1 MLVRALYLCALW
13 SAISL
18 LTTLVMG
25 SRLRRSDSALSFL
38 WLTGVI
44 LVGNFIAI
52 FTFGRLLEIFGLS
65 LLAFFFG
72 LYWIIRLRDWNA
84 PAQVTWSMTLMTT
97 GLFVIYTFLLTAFSP
112 LNPLSFVFALMF
124 FFLEAITLTLALA
137 HMHESLDVVCR
148 VRWHRLLEKLDPVPG
163 YLPMVSLQVPAY
175 NEPVEVV
182 EKTLKSLAELN
193 YPNFEVLVVDNNTP
207 LQATWRPL
215 EEICRRLGPNFH
227 CLHLDQWPGY
237 KSGALNFAVTQTD
250 PRAEILGIIDADYQ
264 VDPNFLNELVP
275 AFADPQV
282 AFVQTPQDYND
293 STGDVFSESMYRGYK
308 YFFEVSMPSRNE
320 RNAIIFAGTM
330 GLIRKSVLEEIGG
343 WDEWCITE
351 DAEAS
356 LRILKKGYQS
366 LYVNRSFGSG
376 MMPINFEGLK
386 KQRFRWCFG
395 GIQILKK
402 HWEALMPWAHLVD
415 PGNKLTLAQRYYYL
429 VGGLGWFSDVFNLLF
444 AFFLVMGAVFNMFS
458 SPIKI
463 RPLTDT
469 VLIIPAVFLFLH
481 ILRFIWVL
489 RNRLRVSIGTAVATM
504 YNFFSLGWVVTLAC
518 IQGLVQREGVFL
530 RTPKGTSASKA
541 WHAIQVTQWETAI
554 GIVCIL
560 AGLFAFGSD
569 RNWRTFSLCI
579 LLIWQGSLYL
589 AAPLYSLLSLKREVA
604 LGGTV
609 PVQVTDQGKPV
620 LEQLAA
626 RWVVAFS
633 MVLIGA
639 FSLIRF
645 LPAPTGLPDY
655 VRFLPEDIA
664 SAVDFSPE
672 QSAGREPGATASPVL
687 TTVPGTPE
695 VPTPTLGA
703 TGATATVTA
712 SSANCRARPRGGAER
727 IIFLYKDQQ
736 VEIVGRNDDPG
747 NPWWFIKIPDSTG
760 RCWLWSMTASMN
772 GSIEDIPVTS
782 ERGTPGESQ

>member
-1 MLVRALYLCALW
+1 MLVRLLYLSALW

-18 LTTLVMG
+18 VGTLIMG
-25 SRLRRSDSALSFL
+25 SRLKRSDAALSLL

-44 LVGNFIAI
+44 LAGNFIAI
-52 FTFGRLLEIFGLS
+52 FTFGKLLEIFGFS
-65 LLAFFFG
+65 LITFAFG
-72 LYWIIRLRDWNA
+72 LYWIIRLNDWNA
-84 PAQVTWSMTLMTT
+84 PGQVTWAMTLLTT
-97 GLFVIYTFLLTAFSP
+97 GLFVIYTFMLTAFSP
-112 LNPLSFVFALMF
+112 LNALSFVFALMF
-124 FFLEAITLTLALA
+124 FFLEAITLLLALA

-148 VRWHRLLEKLDPVPG
+148 TRWHRLVDKLDPVPG

-182 EKTLKSLAELN
+182 EKTLNSLAKLN

-215 EEICRRLGPNFH
+215 EEICRKLGPNFH

-250 PRAEILGIIDADYQ
+250 PRAEIIGIIDADYE
-264 VDPNFLNELVP
+264 VDPDFLRELVP
-275 AFADPQV
+275 AFADPKI
-282 AFVQTPQDYND
+282 AFVQTPQDYSD
-293 STGDVFSESMYRGYK
+293 SKGDVFSESMYRGYK

-356 LRILKKGYQS
+356 LRILQKGYQS
-366 LYVNRSFGSG
+366 LYINRAFGSG

-415 PGNKLTLAQRYYYL
+415 PSNKLTFAQRYYYL

-444 AFFLVMGAVFNMFS
+444 AFFLVMGAIFNLSS
-458 SPIKI
+458 SPIKV

-489 RNRLRVSIGTAVATM
+489 RNRLRVSADMAVATM

-530 RTPKGTSASKA
+530 RTPKATNSSKA

-554 GIVCIL
+554 GLICIL
-560 AGLFAFGSD
+560 TGLLAFGFD
-569 RNWRTFSLCI
+569 RNWRTFSLC
-579 LLIWQGSLYL
+579 LLLVWQGSLYL
-589 AAPLYSLLSLKREVA
+589 AAPLYSLLSLRRE
-604 LGGTV
+604 TV
-609 PVQVTDQGKPV
+609 MGIVHAPRVTEQGRPM

-626 RWVVAFS
+626 RWVMAFS

-645 LPAPTGLPDY
+645 LPSPTGLPEY
-655 VRFLPEDIA
+655 ARFLP
-664 SAVDFSPE
+664 VDLSPS
-672 QSAGREPGATASPVL
+672 QTVGREPGEAEPILATPAPAL
-687 TTVPGTPE
+687 
-695 VPTPTLGA
+695 TPTS
-703 TGATATVTA
+703 TAIIVPPGDAVAIVTVD
-712 SSANCRARPRGGAER
+712 SANCRAKPRGNAER
-727 IIFLYKDQQ
+727 ITILYRDQQ
-736 VEIVGRNDDPG
+736 VEVVGKNDDPG
-747 NPWWFIKIPDSTG
+747 NPWWYIKIPDNG
-760 RCWLWSMTASMN
+760 GNCWLWGKTSRLN
-772 GSIEDIPVTS
+772 GSDTNLPVIP
-782 ERGTPGESQ
+782 

>member
-13 SAISL
+13 FAISL

-44 LVGNFIAI
+44 LAGNFIAI

-65 LLAFFFG
+65 LLAFIFG

-97 GLFVIYTFLLTAFSP
+97 GLFMIYTFLLTAFSP
-112 LNPLSFVFALMF
+112 LNPLSFIFALMF
-124 FFLEAITLTLALA
+124 FFLEAITLLMALA

-148 VRWHRLLEKLDPVPG
+148 VRWHHLVEKLDPIPD

-182 EKTLKSLAELN
+182 EKTLNSLAGLN

-207 LQATWRPL
+207 LQTTWRPL
-215 EEICRRLGPNFH
+215 EEICRKLGPNFH

-250 PRAEILGIIDADYQ
+250 PRAEIIGIIDADYE
-264 VDPNFLNELVP
+264 VDPNFLQELVP

-282 AFVQTPQDYND
+282 AFAQTPQDYSD
-293 STGDVFSESMYRGYK
+293 SKGEVFSESIYHGYK

-356 LRILKKGYQS
+356 LRILKKGYRS
-366 LYVNRSFGSG
+366 LYINRAFGSG
-376 MMPINFEGLK
+376 LMPINFEGLK

-415 PGNKLTLAQRYYYL
+415 PENKLTFAQRYYYL

-444 AFFLVMGAVFNMFS
+444 AFFLVLGAVFNLFS
-458 SPIKI
+458 SPIKV

-469 VLIIPAVFLFLH
+469 VLIIPAIFLVLH

-489 RNRLRVSIGTAVATM
+489 RNRLRVSVGMAVATM
-504 YNFFSLGWVVTLAC
+504 YNFFSLGWAVTLAC

-530 RTPKGTSASKA
+530 RTPKATSASKA

-554 GIVCIL
+554 GMACVL
-560 AGLFAFGSD
+560 AGLLAFGAD
-569 RNWRTFSLCI
+569 RNWRTFSLCM

-589 AAPLYSLLSLKREVA
+589 AAPLYSLLSLNREA
-604 LGGTV
+604 AMGAA
-609 PVQVTDQGKPV
+609 PAIQVIDQGKPV
-620 LEQLAA
+620 MEQLAA
-626 RWVVAFS
+626 RWVIAFS
-633 MVLIGA
+633 MVMIGG

-645 LPAPTGLPDY
+645 LPSPSGLPDY
-655 VRFLPEDIA
+655 VRFLPADAI
-664 SAVDFSPE
+664 SRE
-672 QSAGREPGATASPVL
+672 QTVGREPAATASPAL
-687 TTVPGTPE
+687 ETPE
-695 VPTPTLGA
+695 AQVPTLGA
-703 TGATATVTA
+703 TGATATITVE
-712 SSANCRARPRGGAER
+712 SANCRVRPRTNAGR
-727 IIFLYKDQQ
+727 ITFLYKDQQ
-736 VEIVGRNDDPG
+736 VEIVGRNDVPS
-747 NPWWFIKIPDSTG
+747 NPWWFIEIPDSTG
-760 RCWLWSMTASMN
+760 RCWLWGMAAEMS
-772 GSIEDIPVTS
+772 GRIEDIPVTS
-782 ERGTPGESQ
+782 EKGNAGESQ

>member
-1 MLVRALYLCALW
+1 MLVRLLYLSAIW
-13 SAISL
+13 FAISL
-18 LTTLVMG
+18 FATLVMG
-25 SRLRRSDSALSFL
+25 SRLRRSDSALSLL

-44 LVGNFIAI
+44 LAGNLIAI
-52 FTFGRLLEIFGLS
+52 FTFGRLLEIFGFS
-65 LLAFFFG
+65 LLAFGFG

-84 PAQVTWSMTLMTT
+84 SGQVTWAMTLVTT

-112 LNPLSFVFALMF
+112 LNPLSFIFALMF
-124 FFLEAITLTLALA
+124 FFLEAITLMLALA

-148 VRWHRLLEKLDPVPG
+148 VQWHRLVEKLEPLPG
-163 YLPMVSLQVPAY
+163 YLPMISLQVPAY

-182 EKTLKSLAELN
+182 EKTLSSLAKLS
-193 YPNFEVLVVDNNTP
+193 YPNYEVLVVDNNTP
-207 LQATWRPL
+207 LQETWRPL

-227 CLHLDQWPGY
+227 CLHLDRWPGY
-237 KSGALNFAVTQTD
+237 KSGALNFATTQTD
-250 PRAEILGIIDADYQ
+250 PRAEILGIIDADYE
-264 VDPNFLNELVP
+264 VDPNFLMELVP
-275 AFADPQV
+275 AFADPQI
-282 AFVQTPQDYND
+282 AFVQTPQDYSD

-395 GIQILKK
+395 GIQLLKK
-402 HWEALMPWAHLVD
+402 HWEALMPWARLVD
-415 PGNKLTLAQRYYYL
+415 PSNQLTFAQRYYYL

-444 AFFLVMGAVFNMFS
+444 AFFLVMGAVFNIFS

-489 RNRLRVSIGTAVATM
+489 RNRLRVSIDMAVATM

-518 IQGLVQREGVFL
+518 IQGLAQREGVFL
-530 RTPKGTSASKA
+530 RTPKSTNSSKA
-541 WHAIQVTQWETAI
+541 WHAIQVTQWETAFGVI
-554 GIVCIL
+554 CIL
-560 AGLFAFGSD
+560 AGLVAFGSD

-579 LLIWQGSLYL
+579 LLMWQGSLYL
-589 AAPLYSLLSLKREVA
+589 AAPLYSLLSLKREA
-604 LGGTV
+604 AMGAPV
-609 PVQVTDQGKPV
+609 PVVEQGKPMM
-620 LEQLAA
+620 EQLAA
-626 RWVVAFS
+626 RWVMAFS

-645 LPAPTGLPDY
+645 LPTPTGLPEY
-655 VRFLPEDIA
+655 ARFLP
-664 SAVDFSPE
+664 VDLSPE
-672 QSAGREPGATASPVL
+672 QVIGREPVESIGTSIPPTSATS
-687 TTVPGTPE
+687 
-695 VPTPTLGA
+695 
-703 TGATATVTA
+703 ATATATLPSTVAGIATITVD
-712 SSANCRARPRGGAER
+712 SANCREKPRGNADKVTYLYRGQEAEV
-727 IIFLYKDQQ
+727 L
-736 VEIVGRNDDPG
+736 GRNDDLA
-747 NPWWFIKIPDSTG
+747 NPWWYVRIPDQSG
-760 RCWLWSMTASMN
+760 NCWLWGMTTSLN
-772 GSIEDIPVTS
+772 GNIEAIPIV
-782 ERGTPGESQ
+782 P

>member
-1 MLVRALYLCALW
+1 MLVRLLYLSALW
-13 SAISL
+13 FAISL
-18 LTTLVMG
+18 IATLLVG
-25 SRLRRSDSALSFL
+25 SRLRRSDSALSLL

-44 LVGNFIAI
+44 LAGNLVAI
-52 FTFGRLLEIFGLS
+52 FTFGRLFEIFGFS
-65 LLAFFFG
+65 LLVFGFG
-72 LYWIIRLRDWNA
+72 LYWILRLQDWNA
-84 PAQVTWSMTLMTT
+84 PGQVTWTMTLVTT
-97 GLFVIYTFLLTAFSP
+97 ALFVIYTFLLTAFSP
-112 LNPLSFVFALMF
+112 LNPLSFVFALLF
-124 FFLEAITLTLALA
+124 FFLEAITLSLALA

-148 VRWHRLLEKLDPVPG
+148 VRWRRLVDKLEPAPG
-163 YLPMVSLQVPAY
+163 HLPMVSLQVPAY

-182 EKTLKSLAELN
+182 EKTLNSLAKLN
-193 YPNFEVLVVDNNTP
+193 YPNYEVLVVDNNTP

-250 PRAEILGIIDADYQ
+250 PRAEILGIIDADYE

-282 AFVQTPQDYND
+282 AFVQTPQDYSD
-293 STGDVFSESMYRGYK
+293 SAGDVFSESMYRGYR
-308 YFFEVSMPSRNE
+308 YFFEVSMPARNE

-366 LYVNRSFGSG
+366 LYINRAFGSG
-376 MMPINFEGLK
+376 LMPFNFEGLK

-402 HWEALMPWAHLVD
+402 HWESLMPWAHLVD

-444 AFFLVMGAVFNMFS
+444 AFFLVMGAVFNLFS
-458 SPIKI
+458 SPVKV

-481 ILRFIWVL
+481 IIRFIWVL
-489 RNRLRVSIGTAVATM
+489 RNRLRVSVGMAVATM
-504 YNFFSLGWVVTLAC
+504 YNFFSLGWAVTLAC

-530 RTPKGTSASKA
+530 RTPKSTSSSKA
-541 WHAIQVTQWETAI
+541 WRAVQVTQWETAFGVI
-554 GIVCIL
+554 CIL
-560 AGLFAFGSD
+560 AGLFAFGTD

-579 LLIWQGSLYL
+579 LLMWQGSLYL
-589 AAPLYSLLSLKREVA
+589 AAPLYSLLSLQREAA
-604 LGGTV
+604 LGASPRV
-609 PVQVTDQGKPV
+609 AEQGKPV
-620 LEQLAA
+620 MEQLAA

-633 MVLIGA
+633 MVMIGA

-645 LPAPTGLPDY
+645 LPSPAGLPDY
-655 VRFLPEDIA
+655 ARFLPQDPGA
-664 SAVDFSPE
+664 DASPE
-672 QSAGREPGATASPVL
+672 RAPELVPEIAAEPTLELATIPAA
-687 TTVPGTPE
+687 
-695 VPTPTLGA
+695 TPTLVF
-703 TGATATVTA
+703 TGATATVTVD
-712 SSANCRARPRGGAER
+712 SANCRDRPRPGGDR
-727 IIFLYKDQQ
+727 VTYVYRNQ
-736 VEIVGRNDDPG
+736 VLEVVGKNGDPL
-747 NPWWFIKIPDSTG
+747 NAWWYVKLPEGDVY
-760 RCWLWSMTASMN
+760 CWVWGMTAQLT
-772 GSIEDIPVTS
+772 GSPDEIPIV
-782 ERGTPGESQ
+782 P

>member
-18 LTTLVMG
+18 FATLIMG
-25 SRLRRSDSALSFL
+25 SRLRRSDSALSLL

-44 LVGNFIAI
+44 LAGNLIAV

-65 LLAFFFG
+65 LLAFIFG

-84 PAQVTWSMTLMTT
+84 PGQVTWGMTLMTT

-124 FFLEAITLTLALA
+124 FFLEAITLMLALS

-148 VRWHRLLEKLDPVPG
+148 VQWHRLVEKLEPVPG

-182 EKTLKSLAELN
+182 EKTLNSLAGLN
-193 YPNFEVLVVDNNTP
+193 YPNYEVLVVDNNTP

-250 PRAEILGIIDADYQ
+250 PRAEIIGIIDADYE
-264 VDPNFLNELVP
+264 VDPDFLGALVP
-275 AFADPQV
+275 AFADPQI
-282 AFVQTPQDYND
+282 AFVQTPQDYSD
-293 STGDVFSESMYRGYK
+293 STGDIFSESTYRGYK

-330 GLIRKSVLEEIGG
+330 GLIRKSVLDEIGG

-366 LYVNRSFGSG
+366 LYINRAFGSG
-376 MMPINFEGLK
+376 LMPFNFEGLK

-402 HWEALMPWAHLVD
+402 HWEALMPWAHWVD
-415 PGNKLTLAQRYYYL
+415 PENKLTLAQRYYYL
-429 VGGLGWFSDVFNLLF
+429 MGGLGWFSDVFNLLF
-444 AFFLVMGAVFNMFS
+444 AFFLVLGAVFNLFS
-458 SPIKI
+458 SPIKV

-489 RNRLRVSIGTAVATM
+489 RNRLRVSVGMAVATM
-504 YNFFSLGWVVTLAC
+504 YNFFSLGWAVTLAC

-530 RTPKGTSASKA
+530 RTPKATTSSKA
-541 WHAIQVTQWETAI
+541 WRAVQVTQWETAV
-554 GIVCIL
+554 GIMCIL
-560 AGLFAFGSD
+560 AGLLAFGSD

-579 LLIWQGSLYL
+579 LLIWQGSLYI
-589 AAPLYSLLSLKREVA
+589 AAPLYSLLSLKREAA
-604 LGGTV
+604 LGA
-609 PVQVTDQGKPV
+609 PVRVTEQGKPV
-620 LEQLAA
+620 MEQLAA

-633 MVLIGA
+633 MVLIGT

-645 LPAPTGLPDY
+645 LPSPATLPDY
-655 VRFLPEDIA
+655 ARFLPLDI
-664 SAVDFSPE
+664 SPD
-672 QSAGREPGATASPVL
+672 QTVGREPDPTTTSPTIS
-687 TTVPGTPE
+687 TT
-695 VPTPTLGA
+695 L
-703 TGATATVTA
+703 ATATATLPSTVTA
-712 SSANCRARPRGGAER
+712 KATVTVESANCRAKPRTNAGR
-727 IIFLYKDQQ
+727 VTILYKGQE
-736 VEIVGRNDDPG
+736 VGILGRNDDLK
-747 NPWWFIKIPDSTG
+747 NPWWYIKIPDQNG
-760 RCWLWSMTASMN
+760 NCWLWGMTARLT
-772 GSIEDIPVTS
+772 GTVEEIPIVK
-782 ERGTPGESQ
+782 

>member
-1 MLVRALYLCALW
+1 MLVHALYLCALW

-18 LTTLVMG
+18 LATLVMG
-25 SRLRRSDSALSFL
+25 SRLRRSDVSLSLL

-44 LVGNFIAI
+44 LGGNLVAI

-65 LLAFFFG
+65 LLAFGFG

-84 PAQVTWSMTLMTT
+84 AGQVAWAMTLMTT
-97 GLFVIYTFLLTAFSP
+97 GLFVIYTFMLTAFSP

-148 VRWHRLLEKLDPVPG
+148 VRWHRLVQKLELVPG

-215 EEICRRLGPNFH
+215 EEICRKLGPNFH

-250 PRAEILGIIDADYQ
+250 PRAEIIGIIDADYE
-264 VDPNFLNELVP
+264 VDPNFLRELVP
-275 AFADPQV
+275 AFANPQI
-282 AFVQTPQDYND
+282 AFVQTPQDYSD
-293 STGDVFSESMYRGYK
+293 STGDVFSESTYRGYK

-366 LYVNRSFGSG
+366 LYFNRAFGSG
-376 MMPINFEGLK
+376 LMPFNFEGLK

-415 PGNKLTLAQRYYYL
+415 PENKLTLAQRYYYL
-429 VGGLGWFSDVFNLLF
+429 FGGLGWFSDVFNLLF
-444 AFFLVMGAVFNMFS
+444 AFFLVLGAVFNIFS
-458 SPIKI
+458 SPVKV

-489 RNRLRVSIGTAVATM
+489 RNRLKIPVGMAIATM
-504 YNFFSLGWVVTLAC
+504 YNFFSLGWAVTLGC

-530 RTPKGTSASKA
+530 RTPKTTTSSKA
-541 WHAIQVTQWETAI
+541 WRAIQVTQWETAVGLI
-554 GIVCIL
+554 CIL
-560 AGLFAFGSD
+560 TGVLAFGFE

-579 LLIWQGSLYL
+579 LLIWQGSLFL
-589 AAPLYSLLSLKREVA
+589 AAPLYSLLSLKREAA
-604 LGGTV
+604 LGV
-609 PVQVTDQGKPV
+609 PVRFKEQGKPV

-626 RWVVAFS
+626 RWVVTFS
-633 MVLIGA
+633 MVLIGV

-645 LPAPTGLPDY
+645 LPDPAGLPDY
-655 VRFLPEDIA
+655 VRFLPAEA
-664 SAVDFSPE
+664 SSETDLSPE
-672 QSAGREPGATASPVL
+672 QVMGHEPGAA
-687 TTVPGTPE
+687 TVTP
-695 VPTPTLGA
+695 PSATPTLA
-703 TGATATVTA
+703 LTGTTATVTVE
-712 SSANCRARPRGGAER
+712 SANCRAKPRGNAER
-727 IIFLYKDQQ
+727 VVFLYRDQQ
-736 VEIVGRNDDPG
+736 VQVLGKNNDPR
-747 NPWWFIKIPDSTG
+747 NPWWYIRIPDSSVN
-760 RCWLWSMTASMN
+760 CWLWGMTARLT
-772 GSIEDIPVTS
+772 GSESNIPVV
-782 ERGTPGESQ
+782 P